1 MATPA
6 GLKSSSLGQLTSM
19 SKLLRTAIVA
29 AISAPIAALSV
40 VTAASGSA
48 QPQPINCPPGQY
60 WDPGS
65 NSCKNAVAL
74 NCPPGQ
80 YWNPITNFC
89 RPLGQY

>member
-1 MATPA
+1 
-6 GLKSSSLGQLTSM
+6 M

-29 AISAPIAALSV
+29 AVSAPIAALSV

-48 QPQPINCPPGQY
+48 QPQPINCPFGQY

-65 NSCKNAVAL
+65 NSCKSAVPL
-74 NCPPGQ
+74 NCAPGQ